1 MTPLR
6 GPLLY
11 LYPTWEQ
18 SIEAPWFP
26 NLFRKKSIDCWADRA
41 SRILGKMEL
50 VYEMAQTK
58 SGREALGIQSV
69 EVGGRLIQALA
80 DERIP
85 LTLTAIAKRAGMPTS
100 KARRYLVSYIAIGLV
115 QQDPISTRYSPG
127 PLALAIGL
135 AALGQI
141 DVVQQSERVLRE
153 LRDELNETIVLAVW
167 TDGRPIIIR
176 REDSYRPI
184 TLNIRMGSSL
194 PIDSSATGQVFKA
207 YGSPTEEAD
216 SPAKTKEAATVRAQ
230 GYAEVDADLMSGL
243 YGLSV
248 PVFDGNKAI
257 VAAITLVAQLSGIS
271 DARRRR
277 LRAALLKAAR
287 NVSTSLGNI

>member
-1 MTPLR
+1 MLD
-6 GPLLY
+6 
-11 LYPTWEQ
+11 
-18 SIEAPWFP
+18 
-26 NLFRKKSIDCWADRA
+26 KMKS
-41 SRILGKMEL
+41 
-50 VYEMAQTK
+50 VHEMAQTK
-58 SGREALGIQSV
+58 SGRDPLGIQSV

-80 DERIP
+80 DERVP
-85 LTLTAIAKRAGMPTS
+85 LTLTAIAKRADMPTS
-100 KARRYLVSYIAIGLV
+100 KARRYLVSFIAIGLV

-135 AALGQI
+135 AGLAQI

-194 PIDSSATGQVFKA
+194 PVDASATGQIFKA
-207 YGSPTEEAD
+207 YGSLTEGAD
-216 SPAKTKEAATVRAQ
+216 SQVKTKEAATVRAQ
-230 GYAEVDADLMSGL
+230 GYAEVDGELMSGL

-248 PVFDGNKAI
+248 PVFDGNKGI
-257 VAAITLVAQLSGIS
+257 VAAITLVAQLSTIS
-271 DARRRR
+271 DARRRK
-277 LRAALLKAAR
+277 LRTALLKAAR
-287 NVSTSLGNI
+287 NVSTSMGQHLTLAPSRTSRT